1 MLGFHGRLSVGAIAS
16 NLTINPLR
24 WFRYTQRNVQWINKL
39 QRFEVIGNTERV
51 RLPKSWTDVITKSS
65 KSRKKPFDLSQVDG

>member
-1 MLGFHGRLSVGAIAS
+1 MLGFQGISSVGAIAS
-16 NLTINPLR
+16 NLTINRLR

-51 RLPKSWTDVITKSS
+51 RLPKYWTDVITKSS